1 MRSGALASG
10 VVAATFLVVGTSG
23 AVLAAAG
30 SASATQARDA
40 YNRERQTLSAE
51 FRAAAAQGYGPD
63 DLRPVTSALGTVA
76 AGSAPWWPP
85 SRADYY
91 RQQSAQITRLR
102 AALAAREQ
110 QVFKQA
116 QGDAAKQVGD
126 ARTAIQQDQQLG
138 AADSDVQALQRRLDD
153 VAKTRGA
160 AHTLGDYRRVAQQA
174 QAVANDAGALGQQL
188 RQEATQIQQA
198 ADALKAATGGNLD
211 AIHKA
216 GSDALAQGRNDAS
229 VAAFMNKPGPFK
241 GYDAILRAYGRLER
255 FAGQLGSSDL
265 DQAAVAAAAA
275 QRYGTQVHD
284 GLLAG
289 FPHKAI
295 VVSYQGQRLW
305 AYEDGK
311 VVQDTLVTTGR
322 PQLPTDIGPM
332 KVLRKSS
339 PWKMHSPWPKESQW
353 WYPDTVVQMVLW
365 FTDTGEGLHD
375 ASWQPSGWGPGSQY
389 GPHASHG
396 CIHVQYG
403 SEQFLFGWSDLG
415 TPVIVY
421 PGDGS
426 PVGNQLAQISTD
438 DQGNPLSGPKGA

>member
-23 AVLAAAG
+23 AALAAAG
-30 SASATQARDA
+30 SASAAHALDA
-40 YNRERQTLSAE
+40 YNRERQTLSVDL
-51 FRAAAAQGYGPD
+51 RAAAAQGYGPD
-63 DLRPVTSALGTVA
+63 DLRSVTSALGTVG
-76 AGSAPWWPP
+76 AGSPPWWPP

-91 RQQSAQITRLR
+91 RQQSDQIARLR
-102 AALAAREQ
+102 TALAAREQ
-110 QVFKQA
+110 QVLQQA
-116 QGDAAKQVGD
+116 QSDAGKQVG
-126 ARTAIQQDQQLG
+126 AAQAAIQQDQQLG
-138 AADSDVQALQRRLDD
+138 AADSDVQVLQKRLDD
-153 VAKTRGA
+153 AATAQRA
-160 AHTLGDYRRVAQQA
+160 AHSLVQYRNVAQQA

-188 RQEATQIQQA
+188 RQETTQIQRA
-198 ADALKAATGGNLD
+198 ADALKATTGGNLD

-241 GYDAILRAYGRLER
+241 GYDAILRASGRLER
-255 FAGQLGSSDL
+255 FAGQLGSGDL

-275 QRYGTQVHD
+275 QRYSAQVHD
-284 GLLAG
+284 GLLTG
-289 FPHKAI
+289 FPHKTI
-295 VVSYQGQRLW
+295 VISYQGQHLW

-389 GPHASHG
+389 GPYASHG
-396 CIHVQYG
+396 CIHVQFG

-426 PVGNQLAQISTD
+426 PVSNQLAQITTD
-438 DQGNPLSGPKGA
+438 DQGNPLTGPKGA